1 MLIES
6 PDKLIVNGKKLSWI
20 DGTTFFAF
28 KTPQGKIHI
37 AITSGSGT
45 EFLLQINQ
53 VDLTEYIKRN
63 MPELAVYLDHESLA
77 NVLHQLKP
85 EMIKDK
91 MNREEFEFSGR
102 LWNGNGKNYISF
114 WNNKKS
120 VDKSLLDKFM
130 GYAKVTYENTVFE
143 FPNNQGDYKPYDK
156 IDEPKISTQ
165 KSAED
170 KFMSQIHTLPP
181 GAKKWA
187 MRGMSMREALFRE
200 SPDIIY
206 PDDGDPSVELT
217 FESNEVTSVF
227 SVFKDVLTGKN
238 VLITAFSKNGE
249 VSRITTGDEKLD
261 REINVEKMLDFNK
274 GMPMIHSNL
283 LVPISDRI
291 FDDPDAEWR
300 EPRDATIISGRTF
313 SFEGVDYISV
323 WNKEKSVVKCKGEID
338 RLIGMLNISKEN
350 VKIESVDFQ
359 GEYKSYSTV
368 FSQAVKKKSKLSAGQ
383 IRDLMKKQHLDPR
396 AKKILRTL
404 ASNDKH
410 LDSLQNAAQ
419 GMNVSVAQLRNMMT
433 TGD

>member
-6 PDKLIVNGKKLSWI
+6 PDKLIVNGRKLSWI

-28 KTPQGKIHI
+28 KTPQGKTHI

-53 VDLTEYIKRN
+53 VDLTDYIKKN

-102 LWNGNGKNYISF
+102 LWNGNGRNYISF

-130 GYAKVTYENTVFE
+130 GYAKVNYQNTVFE
-143 FPNNQGDYKPYDK
+143 FPNNQGDYKPYDEIVDK
-156 IDEPKISTQ
+156 PTTSSQ

-187 MRGMSMREALFRE
+187 MRGMSMREALFNE
-200 SPDIIY
+200 TPDVIY
-206 PDDGDPSVELT
+206 PFDGDPSEELT

-227 SVFKDVLTGKN
+227 SMFKDITTNKK
-238 VLITAFSKNGE
+238 VLIIAFCKNGE
-249 VSRITTGDEKLD
+249 AYKITTGDKKLD
-261 REINVEKMLDFNK
+261 SEIDVDGVVERFR
-274 GMPMIHSNL
+274 GYPMTHTNL
-283 LVPISDRI
+283 LDPASNKVSDK
-291 FDDPDAEWR
+291 DDDYFL
-300 EPRDATIISGRTF
+300 RDSTIISGRTYLV
-313 SFEGVDYISV
+313 EGKTYISV
-323 WNKEKSVVKCKGEID
+323 WNDVDVILREKSYID
-338 RLIGMLNISKEN
+338 SLISQLGVSKES
-350 VKIESVDFQ
+350 VLFETVDFQ
-359 GEYKSYSTV
+359 GEYKSYSEIYG
-368 FSQAVKKKSKLSAGQ
+368 SAEKKKSDLSPEQ
-383 IRDLMKKQHLDPR
+383 IKDLMKKQHLDPR

-404 ASNDKH
+404 ASSDKH
-410 LDSLQNAAQ
+410 LDSLSRAAK
-419 GMNVSVAQLRNMMT
+419 GMNITVAQLKNMMT
-433 TGD
+433 AGD